1 MPSSRRWAPASAR
14 ILNVNK
20 LRYHKVIIMA
30 DADVDGSHIRTC
42 CSPSFFR
49 FMRPLIEGGYVY
61 AAMPPLFR
69 LERGKTV
76 RYAYD
81 EKERDRISAEMRG
94 PDGKGKVDITAT
106 RASARW
112 TFRSCGTPTMNP
124 EQRILKRITMGGRRE
139 GGRDIHHSHGRKGGA
154 PPGVY

>member
-1 MPSSRRWAPASAR
+1 
-14 ILNVNK
+14 
-20 LRYHKVIIMA
+20 MA
-30 DADVDGSHIRTC
+30 DADVDGSHIRTLLLTF
-42 CSPSFFR
+42 FFR

-94 PDGKGKVDITAT
+94 PDGRGKVDITRNKGLGEMDFQELWDT
-106 RASARW
+106 
-112 TFRSCGTPTMNP
+112 TMNP
-124 EQRILKRITMGGRRE
+124 EQRILKRITMADAVKADEIFTILMGEKVEPRRE
-139 GGRDIHHSHGRKGGA
+139 YIEQNAKRVVNLDI
-154 PPGVY
+154 